1 MKLNQFMKE
10 YAEVIERNLELLYSK
25 DSGLPIIQD
34 AIMYSLLGKG
44 KRLRPLLTLMACQLF
59 DGDLEEA
66 MPYACCIEL
75 IHTYSLIHDDLPVMD
90 NDDYRRGKLSN
101 HKVYGEGF
109 ALLAGDGLLNNAY
122 EILIERIIAK
132 PTPARLRAAS
142 IISKAAGTSGMI
154 GGQAID
160 LYYEDREIN
169 IDKLEEMHSK
179 KTGALIR
186 ASLEAGAVIS
196 KANEEDVGRVKIY
209 GEYIGKAF
217 QISDDILDVIGTKE
231 KMGKT
236 IGKDAKKNKSTYV
249 TYYGLEKSQEFLSQT
264 VRNAKKILEIYGSKA
279 SLLIELADFIAC
291 RDA

>member
-1 MKLNQFMKE
+1 MKE

-34 AIMYSLLGKG
+34 SIMYSLLGKG

-75 IHTYSLIHDDLPVMD
+75 IHTYSLIHDDLPAMD

-122 EILIERIIAK
+122 EILIESIIAK

-160 LYYEDREIN
+160 LYYEDREID

-196 KANEEDVGRVKIY
+196 KANEEDIVRVKIY

-264 VRNAKKILEIYGSKA
+264 VQNAKKILEVYGRKA
-279 SLLIELADFIAC
+279 SLLIELADFIGC
-291 RDA
+291 RDE

>member
-1 MKLNQFMKE
+1 MKLKQFMGI
-10 YAEVIERNLELLYSK
+10 YAEAIERDLELLYSK
-25 DSGLPIIQD
+25 NSCLPVIQD
-34 AIMYSLLGKG
+34 AMRYSLLSKG

-75 IHTYSLIHDDLPVMD
+75 IHTYSLIHDDLPAMD

-101 HKVYGEGF
+101 HMVYGEGF

-122 EILIERIIAK
+122 EILFDSILAK
-132 PTPARLRAAS
+132 PTPVRLRAAS
-142 IISKAAGTSGMI
+142 IISKAAGVSGMI

-160 LYYEDREIN
+160 LYYENKEID

-196 KANEEDVGRVKIY
+196 QANEEDIEIVKVY

-264 VRNAKKILEIYGSKA
+264 VQNAKKILEVYGSKA

>member
-122 EILIERIIAK
+122 EILIESIIAK

-279 SLLIELADFIAC
+279 SLLIELADFIGC
-291 RDA
+291 RDE